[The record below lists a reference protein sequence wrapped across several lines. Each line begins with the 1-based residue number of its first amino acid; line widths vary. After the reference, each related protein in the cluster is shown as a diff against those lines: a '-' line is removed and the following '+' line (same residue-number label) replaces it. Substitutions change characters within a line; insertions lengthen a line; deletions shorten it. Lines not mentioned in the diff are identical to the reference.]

1 MDNNFKRLCKMH
13 SLFVY
18 KSRKLLNIYNF
29 AILKN
34 LINMRFYIKESSD
47 EIKIIRS

>member
-18 KSRKLLNIYNF
+18 KSKNLLNIYNF